1 MAEIRSLKLALLADT
16 TDFIQG
22 LNKADKEAKTFSSK
36 LGNALK
42 TGAMAFAALGA
53 AAGTAAIKIGI
64 DSVKAAI
71 EDEKAQ
77 ATLAQTLKNTTKAT
91 AGQIKA
97 VEKYIDQT
105 QLATGVTDDE
115 LRPSL
120 DRLLRSTG
128 NVTKAQNLQALALNI
143 SAGTGKDLATVTE
156 ALGKAY
162 DGNLG
167 ALKRI
172 GVPLADNIVKTKDF
186 DLATKVLSET
196 FAGQADI
203 AANTFE
209 GRMKRI
215 GIAISEAKETL
226 GKALLPLL
234 ERFAKFATET
244 LVPAINDFVA
254 GLTGGDPNS
263 VVNAVRDVR
272 GRVDEMRES
281 LNDSTGDETSGAY
294 GLGIALKEL
303 VMTIGDLNSAL
314 AGTGGEGGTLQDFLI
329 NMTNLLKVVNAM
341 VKPFVA
347 LVELSQAFAKP
358 QSGARVELPNWIKNF
373 NNAIPDFLK
382 TPAQRSSSTS
392 STGSVSITINSAL
405 SDPNAIAR
413 AVTNA
418 LNTSGRYGTVRVV

>member
-347 LVELSQAFAKP
+347 LVELSQAFAKS